1 MSHAA
6 FSMNHAARKNATGTG
21 NCFSA
26 SSSRP
31 RTFNKLGLGASAP
44 IVESATTFFGFA
56 AARAVY
62 IDAMNFRAS
71 GNPGAGSNTGGSIAK
86 TPSVP
91 SNALVSAPTSA
102 KSATAT
108 SQPSSAHAAPLL
120 RSRTTART
128 CWSAERRLRAT
139 AAPTF
144 PVIPVTAYM
153 FAAPVWT
160 RLPAV
165 WEHYLSAGFVLQ
177 QRLCE
182 RSRDFKSGI
191 DMAFDGKLLSGVTV
205 LIAVVEAGTIAR
217 AAEALGLSPSGV
229 SRALSRLERR
239 VGARLLA
246 RTTRSLSLTDEG
258 RRFYEQV
265 GPHLAGIEE
274 AAIGAAGSASKVGGR
289 LGANIDPFFSRI
301 VLSRHL
307 AAFLAR
313 YPELSVELIM
323 RDSVGD
329 LVADGF
335 DLALRFGEPPVGSF
349 VARKLLE
356 TRVLT
361 VASPSYIK
369 VHGRPRHPKEIEERS
384 EEHTS

>member
-1 MSHAA
+1 
-6 FSMNHAARKNATGTG
+6 
-21 NCFSA
+21 
-26 SSSRP
+26 
-31 RTFNKLGLGASAP
+31 
-44 IVESATTFFGFA
+44 
-56 AARAVY
+56 
-62 IDAMNFRAS
+62 
-71 GNPGAGSNTGGSIAK
+71 
-86 TPSVP
+86 
-91 SNALVSAPTSA
+91 
-102 KSATAT
+102 
-108 SQPSSAHAAPLL
+108 
-120 RSRTTART
+120 
-128 CWSAERRLRAT
+128 
-139 AAPTF
+139 
-144 PVIPVTAYM
+144 
-153 FAAPVWT
+153 
-160 RLPAV
+160 
-165 WEHYLSAGFVLQ
+165 
-177 QRLCE
+177 
-182 RSRDFKSGI
+182 
-191 DMAFDGKLLSGVTV
+191 MAFDGKLLSGVTV

-229 SRALSRLERR
+229 SRAISRLEQR

-274 AAIGAAGSASKVGGR
+274 AAIEAAGSASKVRGR
-289 LGANIDPFFSRI
+289 LRVNIDPFFSRI

-313 YPELSVELIM
+313 YPDLSVELIM

-349 VARKLLE
+349 VARKLIE

-369 VHGRPRHPKEIEERS
+369 AHGKPRHPKEIEGRDCIDFYDAANARPYDWEMRRKKEVLALRVKATPPGVGLGNVDRRLRGWCRHRS
-384 EEHTS
+384 GAGNRLRGASARWPPGRAISGMVRRAVSPLCGLSLAATPRGEGTGIH

>member
-1 MSHAA
+1 
-6 FSMNHAARKNATGTG
+6 
-21 NCFSA
+21 
-26 SSSRP
+26 
-31 RTFNKLGLGASAP
+31 
-44 IVESATTFFGFA
+44 
-56 AARAVY
+56 
-62 IDAMNFRAS
+62 
-71 GNPGAGSNTGGSIAK
+71 
-86 TPSVP
+86 
-91 SNALVSAPTSA
+91 
-102 KSATAT
+102 
-108 SQPSSAHAAPLL
+108 
-120 RSRTTART
+120 
-128 CWSAERRLRAT
+128 
-139 AAPTF
+139 
-144 PVIPVTAYM
+144 
-153 FAAPVWT
+153 
-160 RLPAV
+160 
-165 WEHYLSAGFVLQ
+165 
-177 QRLCE
+177 
-182 RSRDFKSGI
+182 
-191 DMAFDGKLLSGVTV
+191 MAFDGKLLSGVTV

-229 SRALSRLERR
+229 SRALSRLEQR

-274 AAIGAAGSASKVGGR
+274 AAIEAAGSASTVRGR
-289 LGANIDPFFSRI
+289 LRVNIDPFFSRI

-313 YPELSVELIM
+313 YPDLSVELIM

-349 VARKLLE
+349 VARKLIE

-369 VHGRPRHPKEIEERS
+369 AHGKPRHPKEIEERDCIDFYDAANARAYDWEMRRKKEVLPLRVNARLLVS
-384 EEHTS
+384 DADTLIGACEAGAGIGQVLEIGCAEQLRGGRLVELFPEWSDERFPLYAIYPSRLHCPAKVRAFIEFCLEIMGASQNAVSRQAR